1 MSTGYNRDTTKPDH
15 NCTQGATMAM
25 ICEKL
30 ENLEK
35 TIADIKSDQKEQL
48 EKLESI
54 QLSLAARPDAKLL
67 QKTIA
72 KVNAHD
78 IYFGLMGIALGF
90 IIGWLTGAIDR
101 FFLG

>member
-1 MSTGYNRDTTKPDH
+1 
-15 NCTQGATMAM
+15 MAM

-35 TIADIKSDQKEQL
+35 TIADIKCDQKEQL
-48 EKLESI
+48 EKLEAI
-54 QLSLAARPDAKLL
+54 QLSLASRPDAKLL

-78 IYFGLMGIALGF
+78 IYFGLIGVALGF
-90 IIGWLTGAIDR
+90 IIGWLTGVLDR
-101 FFLG
+101 FFFG